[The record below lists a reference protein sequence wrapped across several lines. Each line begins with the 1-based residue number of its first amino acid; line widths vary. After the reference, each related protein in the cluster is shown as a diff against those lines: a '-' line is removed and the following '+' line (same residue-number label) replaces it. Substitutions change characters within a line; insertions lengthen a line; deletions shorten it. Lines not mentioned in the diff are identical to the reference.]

1 MPPDGD
7 FKAFNTFL
15 IYSQSIM
22 KGLSKLHESPSYKYI
37 LIYEL
42 NTAIYA
48 RAYLEPY
55 KQLWWS
61 FLVKIVIDTSQLT
74 IFSK

>member
-1 MPPDGD
+1 
-7 FKAFNTFL
+7 
-15 IYSQSIM
+15 M
-22 KGLSKLHESPSYKYI
+22 KGLSKLHDSPSYKHI

-48 RAYLEPY
+48 RAYSEPY

-74 IFSK
+74 IDR